1 MYFPPPPCSL
11 LWRSCE
17 WHRGRGVCSCWVIHS
32 YLPLFVPAWVCLL
45 LWLQISRHQ
54 VSWRLEFSPSSVHLL
69 PALPLGK
76 GPQPGLTAHSLPQWC
91 LGLHLGLLGSWRC
104 RLAVTELSGRY
115 LACWG
120 PPVAPH
126 LWASCYSGD
135 TFSFCPHWPFCH
147 LLSRPGDSALQPHRD
162 PFFFFL
168 SLSWTLGPSS
178 SPFWVARRL
187 HSQASVPFPK
197 PRCWVQSC
205 IHSEGLPFCPCPL
218 APLSHPEAM
227 AALQCHLSSAP
238 QSAPAQLSPLSSKP
252 APDVLWQLTIGNS
265 HLPAL
270 YLFSWHFTFSPIS
283 PPQHGH
289 YISCGAVSDS

>member
-32 YLPLFVPAWVCLL
+32 FLPLFVPAWVCLL
-45 LWLQISRHQ
+45 LWLKISRHQ

-162 PFFFFL
+162 PFFFFF
-168 SLSWTLGPSS
+168 SLSWTLVPSS
-178 SPFWVARRL
+178 SPFELLGGSTVRL
-187 HSQASVPFPK
+187 LSPSQSQGAEYRAVST
-197 PRCWVQSC
+197 PR
-205 IHSEGLPFCPCPL
+205 GCP
-218 APLSHPEAM
+218 
-227 AALQCHLSSAP
+227 
-238 QSAPAQLSPLSSKP
+238 SAPAHWPLCLTLKPWQPSSAISPLLHSLLLLSYPRFPPNQHQMSCDSS
-252 APDVLWQLTIGNS
+252 Q
-265 HLPAL
+265 
-270 YLFSWHFTFSPIS
+270 
-283 PPQHGH
+283 
-289 YISCGAVSDS
+289 